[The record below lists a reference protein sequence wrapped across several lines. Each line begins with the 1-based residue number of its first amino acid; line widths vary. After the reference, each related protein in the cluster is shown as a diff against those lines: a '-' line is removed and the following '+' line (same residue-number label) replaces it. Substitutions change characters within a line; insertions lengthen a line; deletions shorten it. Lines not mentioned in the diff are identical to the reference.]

1 MLVWVIL
8 RTFLSGVIILY
19 LQVLLMPK
27 LAVAGIIP
35 NLFLGWIVFQVWNKP
50 RQVLIPILFLLG
62 LCFDLTMPDKLGL
75 QALLFILLAIG
86 IDEFHKPLDKDSFI
100 SILITIGL
108 ENIIYALVMFLVY
121 GAQSGFAAKLFLT
134 LIVMLFYNLFSSVIV
149 CTVFVF
155 ISKLK
160 LDFRNG

>member
-62 LCFDLTMPDKLGL
+62 LCFDLTTPDMLGL
-75 QALLFILLAIG
+75 QTLLFILLAIG

-100 SILITIGL
+100 SMLITIGL
-108 ENIIYALVMFLVY
+108 ENILYAMVVFLVY
-121 GAQSGFAAKLFLT
+121 GVQTGFEAKLFLA
-134 LIVMLFYNLFSSVIV
+134 LIIMLFYNLVTSVIV
-149 CTVFVF
+149 CAAYVFV
-155 ISKLK
+155 SRLK